1 MPTSNTP
8 AATATRQTNK
18 TTQNARPTLFR
29 LAHRVIRA
37 YREQL
42 AKDNQALLI
51 AQFGALDRSVGQLQS
66 SITDR
71 ADPLEQLWRLRPHR
85 PWRAEAP
92 PAKRPT
98 AASRQQSLP
107 ARASDLSRCYE
118 AFAGYDVVARLE
130 PGSQAVASN
139 DSVGVKIGLGMRLQ
153 DTHRHSST
161 LSGSRTRGSPKSTS
175 TPRHPLGGVRRHSK
189 ERTSRSQWT
198 CSAS

>member
-51 AQFGALDRSVGQLQS
+51 AQFAALDRSVGQLQS

-71 ADPLEQLWRLRPHR
+71 ADPLEQLWRLP
-85 PWRAEAP
+85 ATP
-92 PAKRPT
+92 P
-98 AASRQQSLP
+98 
-107 ARASDLSRCYE
+107 
-118 AFAGYDVVARLE
+118 VAR
-130 PGSQAVASN
+130 
-139 DSVGVKIGLGMRLQ
+139 
-153 DTHRHSST
+153 
-161 LSGSRTRGSPKSTS
+161 
-175 TPRHPLGGVRRHSK
+175 
-189 ERTSRSQWT
+189 
-198 CSAS
+198 